1 MNDFPICHDN
11 HRIQTQC
18 LLTHSSASARSHLW
32 NVSLPPSH
40 SLQRKWTHNKQ
51 NEWNKRIRL
60 ETNVREIAS
69 VCTAFVF
76 AKLQAMVIMLLL
88 LCCPLFRSSS
98 SHRMRHQ
105 CPFVLSSFLS
115 VCLSVFLPA
124 SSHSFN
130 PSVRPFVLLCPP
142 IPGLWS
148 IRQNNSLKLISAQVK
163 IHRNPFCGPPAP
175 SLSLWVRGN

>member
-1 MNDFPICHDN
+1 MTFQFVMTITAFKHSVYSP
-11 HRIQTQC
+11 
-18 LLTHSSASARSHLW
+18 THLPRQEAIYGMSP
-32 NVSLPPSH
+32 SLH
-40 SLQRKWTHNKQ
+40 ENGHIIKQ

-60 ETNVREIAS
+60 ETNVTEIAS

-88 LCCPLFRSSS
+88 LCCPLFRSSSSSS

-130 PSVRPFVLLCPP
+130 PSVRLSFCVHPFPVF
-142 IPGLWS
+142 GQS
-148 IRQNNSLKLISAQVK
+148 VRT
-163 IHRNPFCGPPAP
+163 IH
-175 SLSLWVRGN
+175 

>member
-1 MNDFPICHDN
+1 MTITAFKHSVYSPTHLPRQEAIYGMSPC
-11 HRIQTQC
+11 RP
-18 LLTHSSASARSHLW
+18 LTLFNENGHII
-32 NVSLPPSH
+32 
-40 SLQRKWTHNKQ
+40 KQ

-60 ETNVREIAS
+60 ETNVTEIAS

-98 SHRMRHQ
+98 SSSHRMRHQ
-105 CPFVLSSFLS
+105 CPFVLSSS
-115 VCLSVFLPA
+115 LSVFLPA

-163 IHRNPFCGPPAP
+163 IHRNPFCGTPAT